1 MLDEIDNSCERVA
14 TTTRDEQDSG
24 TKAEGPVDSRHSS
37 LFEFLVAPR
46 LDTLAFDERFEQL
59 SEFVDDLMRRKHYH
73 YRRVRTS
80 SSAGLA
86 GLLDR
91 DSGRVVEVINL
102 ASNDYLD
109 LSRHP
114 ACIAASV
121 AATQRYGAGTS
132 ASPAAIGNTDLHEQL
147 EREIADFT
155 NCEAALLYSSG
166 FGMNCGV
173 LSALLR
179 REDLA
184 IMDSCVHASIVE
196 GCRGTPM
203 RFFVH
208 NDLEA
213 LERILVRSRGQFVN
227 RLVVVEGVY
236 SMDGDLAPLADIVA
250 LARRHGA
257 MLMLDE
263 AHSTGVFGA
272 QGRGTAEHFDILG
285 QVDIVAGTFSKSLG
299 SVGGFVAGSS
309 RLIRYLQMASRHYV
323 FSAAV
328 LPSVAASVLEAL
340 RILKDEPSIRE
351 RLWRNVEYFRRG
363 LLALGFDIGAS
374 ASAIFP
380 VMVRDDLKVKALC
393 SCLYDDGIV
402 VTPVVFPGVP
412 EKQSRIRLSV
422 TSGLE
427 LTQMDYVLERLAH
440 HGKALQII

>member
-1 MLDEIDNSCERVA
+1 VLDQSEDCANPVAA
-14 TTTRDEQDSG
+14 TTHDEHERR
-24 TKAEGPVDSRHSS
+24 TKPRGPIDSRHSS
-37 LFEFLVAPR
+37 LYEFLVASQQ
-46 LDTLAFDERFEQL
+46 DALAFDERFEQL
-59 SEFVDDLMRRKHYH
+59 SEYVDDLVRRKHYH
-73 YRRVRTS
+73 YRRVRTGGS
-80 SSAGLA
+80 SGFARLR
-86 GLLDR
+86 DR
-91 DSGRVVEVINL
+91 DSGRVVEVVNL

-109 LSRHP
+109 LSQHP
-114 ACIAASV
+114 ATIAASI

-132 ASPAAIGNTDLHEQL
+132 ASPAAIGNTDLHERL
-147 EREIADFT
+147 ERELADFT

-179 REDLA
+179 RNDLA
-184 IMDSCVHASIVE
+184 IVDSCIHGSVME
-196 GCRGTPM
+196 GCRGAPM
-203 RFFVH
+203 RIFEH
-208 NDLEA
+208 NDLDS
-213 LERILVRSRGQFVN
+213 LERILVRSRGQYVN

-236 SMDGDLAPLADIVA
+236 SMDGDLAPLAGIVE

-272 QGRGTAEHFDILG
+272 GGRGTAEHFGILG

-299 SVGGFVAGSS
+299 SVGGFVAGSR

-323 FSAAV
+323 FSASV
-328 LPSVAASVLEAL
+328 LPCVAASVLEAL
-340 RILKDEPSIRE
+340 RLLKDEPAIRE
-351 RLWRNVEYFRRG
+351 RLWRNVEHFGRG
-363 LLALGFDIGAS
+363 LRAHGFDIGAS

-427 LTQMDYVLERLAH
+427 LKHMDHALERLAH
-440 HGKALQII
+440 HAKALQII

>member
-1 MLDEIDNSCERVA
+1 MLDQSENCNSRVA
-14 TTTRDEQDSG
+14 TTTHDAHDRR
-24 TKAEGPVDSRHSS
+24 TKAPATIDSRHSS
-37 LFEFLVAPR
+37 LHEFLVASQQ
-46 LDTLAFDERFEQL
+46 DTLAFAERFEQL
-59 SEFVDDLMRRKHYH
+59 SAYVDDLMRRRHYH
-73 YRRVRTS
+73 YRRVRTGG
-80 SSAGLA
+80 SAGLA
-86 GLLDR
+86 RLLDR

-114 ACIAASV
+114 ATIAASI

-132 ASPAAIGNTDLHEQL
+132 ASPAAIGNTDLHERL
-147 EREIADFT
+147 ERELADFT

-179 REDLA
+179 RNDLA
-184 IMDSCVHASIVE
+184 IVDSCVHGSVME

-203 RFFVH
+203 RTFAH
-208 NDLEA
+208 NDLDA
-213 LERILVRSRGQFVN
+213 LERILVRSRGQYAN

-236 SMDGDLAPLADIVA
+236 SMDGDLAPLADIVR
-250 LARRHGA
+250 LARRHDA

-272 QGRGTAEHFDILG
+272 RGRGTAEHFGILG
-285 QVDIVAGTFSKSLG
+285 EVDIVAGTFSKSLG
-299 SVGGFVAGSS
+299 SVGGFVAGSR

-323 FSAAV
+323 FSASV
-328 LPSVAASVLEAL
+328 LPSVVASVLEAL
-340 RILKDEPSIRE
+340 RILDDEPSIRE
-351 RLWRNVEYFRRG
+351 RLWRNVAYFGRG
-363 LLALGFDIGAS
+363 LRALGFDIGAS

-412 EKQSRIRLSV
+412 EKQSRVRLSV

-427 LTQMDYVLERLAH
+427 PKQMDHALERLAH
-440 HGKALQII
+440 HARALQII